1 MKNEIMQ
8 KIGAVINALNNVSVM
23 GEQNL
28 ANMSGSITV
37 LKEVVSQ
44 LNACEFATEKETKKP
59 TK

>member
-37 LKEVVSQ
+37 LKEVVTQ
-44 LNACEFATEKETKKP
+44 LSACEFATEKETKKP

>member
-28 ANMSGSITV
+28 ATMLSMTHRAAAI
-37 LKEVVSQ
+37 
-44 LNACEFATEKETKKP
+44 F
-59 TK
+59 